1 MPVNQQ
7 SQQEPALEES
17 RAKRGEQ
24 LEACAHCP
32 AREKLVESVEEE
44 AAGAAHLLRSLLVLV
59 FLLYH
64 IDDLNKHLL
73 VMANC
78 IEFTQP
84 SMHRVAHL
92 LQQLFVRVIVH
103 VANNLPLLQHV
114 LVKVA
119 PGL

>member
-1 MPVNQQ
+1 MNQQ

-24 LEACAHCP
+24 LEAGAHCP

-64 IDDLNKHLL
+64 IDDLNQHLL
-73 VMANC
+73 VMPNC

-84 SMHRVAHL
+84 SMHRVTHL

-103 VANNLPLLQHV
+103 IANNLPLLQHV